1 MRRALVVAALLAW
14 PGAASAQLR
23 VIVSGGFRGAYD
35 ELLPEFERTAGIQ
48 VTTLSGSSVGTGPNA
63 VASQLRSGVTA
74 DVVILARQGLAE
86 LAGDGRIVPGTEVD
100 LAESAIGMIVRA
112 GAPRPDIGTVEAFRR
127 TLLSAPSV
135 AVSTSASGVY
145 LTTQLFPRLGIA
157 EAMAGKLVVS
167 DSVAAAVGTGRAAIG
182 LQQVSEVLRV
192 PGADYVGR
200 IPAEAQLVTVFAAAI
215 VGGRSH
221 LDESRRLIEFLA
233 SDGAAAAIRR
243 NGMEPAARR

>member
-167 DSVAAAVGTGRAAIG
+167 DSGAAAVGTGRAAIG